1 MKRIYKIINMGLLLM
16 VYPLASNGATLT
28 VNNGMLMGATGVDV
42 NGILFDVE
50 FLDGTCAELY
60 NGCDENTDFPFTNPA
75 DLNDTVLITAAV
87 TALFEKVLIDS
98 PSGAFD
104 SFPIFINGCVLA
116 GACQVNTPLFVGAS
130 TEFIPAFGAFNDIAV
145 EQGNTTNLDRI
156 IEGSVYFNSNPLPLS
171 PSTDASVFAVWSPT
185 TVVPVPAALWLF
197 LSGILGLTLLGKKRK
212 ID

>member
-1 MKRIYKIINMGLLLM
+1 
-16 VYPLASNGATLT
+16 LASNGATLT